1 MCRIAGGVKHI
12 RNTNVGLDYE
22 ASSAIGVPRSSL

>member
-12 RNTNVGLDYE
+12 RNMNVGLDYE
-22 ASSAIGVPRSSL
+22 ASAIGVPRSSL